1 MILSINDRLELNIE
15 CITQL
20 CGINVQKKNNIIQ
33 NIVKYFSNT
42 KYAEYEDKDD
52 CVFKIDDEVVGR
64 KYYTTYYIANISDLI
79 SNIQIS
85 KNSIMKKHVDYINS
99 KYDNQL
105 IYEDIV
111 AGYEKIFAKINSNM
125 KESGIGLMLDFTE
138 EKITDIAQLGV
149 TRTIELGYIEKMSN
163 YDLYVEYIKIMK
175 AYYKGNPDKILLVL
189 ENIDHYL
196 NVEQYFSLMRQLEI
210 MTLELDINIIVTT
223 SIRGFVYIN
232 EKNITGIN
240 VINDEVFSMPM
251 IEELQKFFED
261 NYPCNYNMNEK
272 DMIYN
277 IMQIVHDIG
286 IDGYSQF
293 DKEYVFLRLLDESI
307 GVHMGKCNVKNNLE
321 NAFLEK

>member
-33 NIVKYFSNT
+33 NIIKYFSTT

-52 CVFKIDDEVVGR
+52 CVIKIDDEVVGR
-64 KYYTTYYIANISDLI
+64 KYYTTYYISNINDLI

-85 KNSIMKKHVDYINS
+85 KNSIMKKYVDYVNS

-111 AGYEKIFAKINSNM
+111 AGYEKIFAKINSDM
-125 KESGIGLMLDFTE
+125 KESGIGLMLDFME
-138 EKITDIAQLGV
+138 EKITDVAQLAIA
-149 TRTIELGYIEKMSN
+149 RTLELGYIEKMSN
-163 YDLYVEYIKIMK
+163 YDLYMEYIKIMK
-175 AYYKGNPDKILLVL
+175 AYYKDNPDKILLVL

-196 NVEQYFSLMRQLEI
+196 NVEQYYLLMRQLEI
-210 MTLELDINIIVTT
+210 ITLELDINIIVTT
-223 SIRGFVYIN
+223 SIRGYVYIN

-240 VINDEVFSMPM
+240 VVNDEVFSMPM
-251 IEELQKFFED
+251 IEELQKFYED
-261 NYPCNYNMNEK
+261 NYPCNYNVIEK

-277 IMQIVHDIG
+277 ITQIIHDIG
-286 IDGYSQF
+286 IDGYSPRG
-293 DKEYVFLRLLDESI
+293 KAYIFLKLLDESI
-307 GVHMGKCNVKNNLE
+307 GVHMGKCNAINNIE
-321 NAFLEK
+321 NAFLEG

>member
-52 CVFKIDDEVVGR
+52 CVIKIDNEVVGR
-64 KYYTTYYIANISDLI
+64 KYYTTYYIANINDLI

-85 KNSIMKKHVDYINS
+85 KNSIMKKYVDYVNS

-111 AGYEKIFAKINSNM
+111 AGYEKIFAKINNNM
-125 KESGIGLMLDFTE
+125 KESGIGLMLDFME
-138 EKITDIAQLGV
+138 EKITDVAQLAI
-149 TRTIELGYIEKMSN
+149 TRTLELGYIEKMSN

-175 AYYKGNPDKILLVL
+175 AYYKDNPDKILLVL

-196 NVEQYFSLMRQLEI
+196 NIEQYFSLMRQLEI

-223 SIRGFVYIN
+223 SIRGFAYIN

-251 IEELQKFFED
+251 IEELQKFFEE
-261 NYPCNYNMNEK
+261 NYPCNYNINEK

-277 IMQIVHDIG
+277 ITQIIHDIG
-286 IDGYSQF
+286 IDGYSQLG
-293 DKEYVFLRLLDESI
+293 KEYVFLKLLDESI
-307 GVHMGKCNVKNNLE
+307 GVHMGKCDVKNNME
-321 NAFLEK
+321 KAFLEE